1 MPGDPRGWHT
11 RKDRQ
16 HVDGDY
22 KCPPPLGKHD
32 TLHEH
37 SKGLMLRDEVTL
49 HEDHQQI
56 VLDCLAESLAFN
68 EIPCVVM
75 SVSST
80 HAHVLARFVRGRST
94 STGKLIADPA
104 RHYFG
109 IARKV
114 ASRRLSESGNVPPG
128 GLWSKRTTIVPIAD
142 QRHFENV
149 ADYIQR
155 HQEEGAVIWVNN
167 PPDAHGYQSVGNNS
181 NRRPRIPIRG
191 TLLSDA
197 LPAPPQPPTPEHA
210 ARGASGCARTSGLRY
225 ADGRCPLVIE
235 SNP

>member
-1 MPGDPRGWHT
+1 MNMQVEKKPRIAIRGRREAHRRASPYTRRMSAAGQDWYHCVGNTYGSWLPGDPRGWHT

-22 KCPPPLGKHD
+22 KCPPPLGKYD

-49 HEDHQQI
+49 QLNHQQI
-56 VLDCLAESLAFN
+56 VLDCFAESLAFN
-68 EIPCVVM
+68 EIPCAVM

-94 STGKLIADPA
+94 STGKLIADLA

-155 HQEEGAVIWVNN
+155 HKEKGAVIWVNN
-167 PPDAHGYQSVGNNS
+167 PPDAHG
-181 NRRPRIPIRG
+181 
-191 TLLSDA
+191 
-197 LPAPPQPPTPEHA
+197 
-210 ARGASGCARTSGLRY
+210 
-225 ADGRCPLVIE
+225 
-235 SNP
+235 

>member
-1 MPGDPRGWHT
+1 MNRQVEKNPRIAIRGRRAAPRGGFPYTRSMSAAWQDWYHCVGNTYGSWLPGDPRGWHA
-11 RKDRQ
+11 RKHRQ

-22 KCPPPLGKHD
+22 KCPPPRGKYD

-49 HEDHQQI
+49 QIDHQQI

-109 IARKV
+109 IARKR
-114 ASRRLSESGNVPPG
+114 ASRRLSENGSIPRG
-128 GLWSKRTTIVPIAD
+128 GLWSKRTTIVPITD
-142 QRHFENV
+142 QGHFENV
-149 ADYIQR
+149 VDYIQR
-155 HQEEGAVIWVNN
+155 HTEEGAVVWVN
-167 PPDAHGYQSVGNNS
+167 PPDAHG
-181 NRRPRIPIRG
+181 
-191 TLLSDA
+191 
-197 LPAPPQPPTPEHA
+197 
-210 ARGASGCARTSGLRY
+210 
-225 ADGRCPLVIE
+225 
-235 SNP
+235 